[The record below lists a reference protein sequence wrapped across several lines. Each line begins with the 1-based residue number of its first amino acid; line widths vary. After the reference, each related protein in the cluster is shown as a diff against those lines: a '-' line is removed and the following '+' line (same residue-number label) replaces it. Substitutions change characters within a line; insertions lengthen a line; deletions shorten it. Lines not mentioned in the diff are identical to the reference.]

1 MDAHE
6 SIKKLFQLY
15 IGKRFSKVGKALF
28 GKWLRAEQDQEIK
41 EHLLRQHWETATG
54 EISADTWED
63 WNRLRSQLDTSFHR
77 KKQIQLMWL
86 KYAAVVTLFLV
97 SVGGTYWI
105 TEQHTLHQS
114 VEMAEFL

>member
-15 IGKRFSKVGKALF
+15 VGKRFSKVGKALF

-41 EHLLRQHWETATG
+41 EHLLRQHWETVTG

-63 WNRLRSQLDTSFHR
+63 WKRLRSQLDTSFPPE
-77 KKQIQLMWL
+77 K
-86 KYAAVVTLFLV
+86 ANTADVVEICRCGDFVFGFCGWNLLDNGTTYV
-97 SVGGTYWI
+97 TPVG
-105 TEQHTLHQS
+105 
-114 VEMAEFL
+114 